1 MKILTMAAALSAAI
15 SGSASA
21 QGCVDSTDRNVVIIE
36 NGTRFE
42 VPMMLRYS
50 ARIGSRDLHN
60 SAGVRLM
67 TTAVILQQDRANYH
81 KSGRADASGPFRDGP
96 DGYFTTLA
104 RRTQISQAHIYYEC
118 WMSAR
123 QVHDFEVNLHNAE
136 IPGVVDVAV
145 FQHPNGGLG
154 LALSQVD

>member
-1 MKILTMAAALSAAI
+1 MKVLAMAAALAAF
-15 SGSASA
+15 SGSVQA
-21 QGCVDSTDRNVVIIE
+21 QGCVESTDQNIVIIE
-36 NGTRFE
+36 DGRSFE

-50 ARIGSRDLHN
+50 ARIGNRDLRN

-67 TTAVILQQDRANYH
+67 ATAAILQQDRANYH
-81 KSGRADASGPFRDGP
+81 KTRQADASGPFRDGP
-96 DGYFTTLA
+96 DGYFTTLE
-104 RRTQISQAHIYYEC
+104 RRTQISQARIYNEC

-123 QVHDFEVNLHNAE
+123 QVRDFESNLLNAA

-145 FQHPNGGLG
+145 FRHPNGGLG